1 MFTENILHER
11 KQKDTVK
18 RKVAVVIP
26 KYGLLGGAE
35 GFAAALTENLARNR
49 SLEFHVFANRHQK
62 GKDKEQIH
70 FHHVPI
76 LPFPRFLK
84 TPSFAFFSQRAVART
99 GVDVIHAHDRLYRP
113 DLYTL
118 HGIPHRIWVRE
129 IRKKHHLSLFDR
141 ATARVEERMVAG
153 GCRYFLAVSHLT
165 RDIFLREYPLDPE
178 YVPVVP
184 PGVDSDAV
192 TGRGNEAERRALR
205 RRFGISAT
213 SPLIVFA
220 AMNFDIK
227 GLEDLLQGLGRLR
240 TRHPEQSFHL
250 LAVGGDNR
258 RPYMQAAARAGI
270 GDRVTFTG
278 AVPREELAAIY
289 AAGDLYAML
298 SKFDTFGMVVL
309 EAMAKGLPAVISGTV
324 GARDL
329 IKNGV
334 NGYVIETPRDAD
346 MVAEVLFQSL
356 RSERH
361 PLLSNAAMATAR
373 EYSWEKTAGKVAAIY
388 ESIIASKRI
397 PPPTAP

>member
-1 MFTENILHER
+1 MI
-11 KQKDTVK
+11 

-26 KYGLLGGAE
+26 KYGLIGGAE
-35 GFAAALTENLARNR
+35 GFASALTENLARNR
-49 SLEFHVFANRHQK
+49 SLEFHVFANRHHE
-62 GKDKEQIH
+62 GKESEPIH

-84 TPSFAFFSQRAVART
+84 TPSFAFFSQRAISRT
-99 GVDVIHAHDRLYRP
+99 GIDIIHAHDRLYHP

-118 HGIPHRIWVRE
+118 HGIPHRVWVRE
-129 IRKKHHLSLFDR
+129 IRKKRHLSLFDR

-153 GCRYFLAVSHLT
+153 GECRYFLAVSRLT

-178 YVPVVP
+178 RVPVIP
-184 PGVDSDAV
+184 PGLDSDAV
-192 TGRGNEAERRALR
+192 TGRGNEAERLALR
-205 RRFGISAT
+205 RRYGISAST
-213 SPLIVFA
+213 PLIIFA
-220 AMNFDIK
+220 AMNFYIK
-227 GLEDLLQGLGRLR
+227 GLEDLLKGLGRLR
-240 TRHPEQSFHL
+240 SQHPEQAFHL

-258 RPYMQAAARAGI
+258 RPYLQAAARAGI
-270 GDRVTFTG
+270 GDRITFTG
-278 AVPREELAAIY
+278 AVSREELAAIY

-329 IKNGV
+329 IQNGV